1 MNFSKLSPILRVAE
15 LFPPLEQE
23 LACFVPFLK
32 GRVLNAGA
40 GNRDISGIVDGELFN
55 QDIPHGL
62 HNKNIHI
69 YSPLHTIPKPDGFFD
84 AIICNAVLEHV
95 ANPGEIMNE
104 FARVCRPGGALYLGV
119 PFLQPEH
126 KDPTDYQR
134 YTADGLR
141 LLAEQHGFTVEK
153 VEAVHN
159 VYTTFAWLVIQWLES
174 RQSLRNTLL
183 KWILYPSL
191 GYLSRQSKEQVFSLA
206 SCYRLIAKRRVAE
219 SEPTSG
225 HCVHGLAGAG

>member
-1 MNFSKLSPILRVAE
+1 MKSIMFSPSLPVSEIFPSLEDELSS
-15 LFPPLEQE
+15 FSS
-23 LACFVPFLK
+23 FFK

-40 GNRDISGIVDGELFN
+40 GHRDLSSLVDGELFN

-62 HNKNIHI
+62 HNENIHI
-69 YSPLHTIPKPDGFFD
+69 YSPLHEIPKPDGFFD

-95 ANPGEIMNE
+95 ANPDEVLKE
-104 FARVCRPGGALYLGV
+104 FARVCRPGGTLYLGV

-141 LLAEQHGFTVEK
+141 LLAERHGFIVEK

-159 VYTTFAWLVIQWLES
+159 VYTTFAWMVIQWLES
-174 RQSLRNTLL
+174 RASWRNTVL
-183 KWILYPSL
+183 KWMLYPLL
-191 GYLSRQSKEQVFSLA
+191 GYLSKHSQEQVFSLA
-206 SCYRLIAKRRVAE
+206 SCYRLLARR
-219 SEPTSG
+219 
-225 HCVHGLAGAG
+225 AGQS

>member
-1 MNFSKLSPILRVAE
+1 MKKTAFSPSLPVSEIFPSLEDELSG
-15 LFPPLEQE
+15 FSS
-23 LACFVPFLK
+23 FFK

-40 GNRDISGIVDGELFN
+40 GHRDLSSLVDGELFN

-69 YSPLHTIPKPDGFFD
+69 YSPLHEIPKPDGFFD

-95 ANPGEIMNE
+95 ANPDQVMQE
-104 FARVCRPGGALYLGV
+104 FARVCRGGGALYLGV

-134 YTADGLR
+134 YTADGLTR
-141 LLAEQHGFTVEK
+141 LAERHGFIVEK

-159 VYTTFAWLVIQWLES
+159 VYITFAWIVIQWLES
-174 RQSLRNTLL
+174 RDSLRNTIL
-183 KWILYPSL
+183 KWVFYPL
-191 GYLSRQSKEQVFSLA
+191 LRYLSKHSKEQVFSLA
-206 SCYRLIAKRRVAE
+206 SCYRVVARRA
-219 SEPTSG
+219 
-225 HCVHGLAGAG
+225 